1 MLQMR
6 NLAEARFRI
15 FVSFRIHKA
24 MPQQLPT
31 PKEILSALL
40 PFLKV
45 AGAYAQQIQ
54 KRIASQPDKYDGEHL
69 FASAL
74 TDADLSV
81 QTFIEVVLLA
91 KFPTLRFYGEEY
103 EQSFNTKYFRAID
116 LGPQG
121 DYLITLDPIDG
132 TRYYMDGHP
141 NYLVMMTI
149 VNADGFEAAI
159 ALSPANNKYYYSLR
173 GQGTFVGTMDD
184 ELDQCQPLKIENP
197 APKIV
202 LGTAISPFAE
212 QISEALTTEMNV
224 PDPVIDLKTAYS
236 SEVPVPPINGLL
248 TGEVSGSILAS
259 AQFIDTAAL
268 AWMAAEMGYQLTT
281 YDGTPVTSPAD
292 CENYRQSEIIVSA
305 NEKLQKKL
313 VEIMQSIKQQSA

>member
-1 MLQMR
+1 MSQ
-6 NLAEARFRI
+6 F
-15 FVSFRIHKA
+15 
-24 MPQQLPT
+24 PT
-31 PKEILSALL
+31 PKEVLAALL

-54 KRIASQPDKYDGEHL
+54 KRIASQPAKYDGEHL

-91 KFPTLRFYGEEY
+91 KFPNLRFYGEEY

-159 ALSPANNKYYYSLR
+159 ALSPPNNKYYYSLR
-173 GQGTFVGTMDD
+173 DQGTFVGTMDD
-184 ELDQCQPLKIENP
+184 DLDQCKPLKIDNP
-197 APKIV
+197 PKKIV
-202 LGTAISPFAE
+202 LGTALSPVADKIKE
-212 QISEALTTEMNV
+212 SLVAKMNV
-224 PDPVIDLKTAYS
+224 PEPVIDLKTAYS
-236 SEVPVPPINGLL
+236 AEVPVPPINGLL
-248 TGEVSGSILAS
+248 TGEIAGTILQS

-268 AWMAAEMGYQLTT
+268 AWMATEMGYQLTN
-281 YDGTPVTSPAD
+281 YEGKPIPSPAE
-292 CENYRQSEIIVSA
+292 CKNYRQSQIIVSA
-305 NEKLQKKL
+305 TEELQKHL
-313 VEIMQSIKQQSA
+313 VETMQSVQ

>member
-1 MLQMR
+1 M
-6 NLAEARFRI
+6 NP
-15 FVSFRIHKA
+15 VV
-24 MPQQLPT
+24 PT
-31 PKEILSALL
+31 PKELLSALL

-54 KRIASQPDKYDGEHL
+54 KRIAIHPDKYDGDHL
-69 FASAL
+69 FANAL
-74 TDADLSV
+74 TDADLSI

-91 KFPTLRFYGEEY
+91 KFPNLRFYGEEY

-121 DYLITLDPIDG
+121 DYLITF
-132 TRYYMDGHP
+132 
-141 NYLVMMTI
+141 

-173 GQGTFVGTMDD
+173 NQGTFVGSMDD
-184 ELDQCQPLKIENP
+184 DLDQCHPLKIDHP

-202 LGTAISPFAE
+202 LGTALSPFADKIRE
-212 QISEALTTEMNV
+212 GLLTTLDS

-236 SEVPVPPINGLL
+236 SETPVPPINGLL
-248 TGEVSGSILAS
+248 TGEVAGSILAS

-268 AWMAAEMGYQLTT
+268 AWMASEMGYQLTT
-281 YDGTPVTSPAD
+281 YDGKPTAAPAN

-305 NEKLQKKL
+305 NEALQNKL
-313 VEIMQSIKQQSA
+313 VEIMKSIQHTS

>member
-1 MLQMR
+1 M
-6 NLAEARFRI
+6 NP
-15 FVSFRIHKA
+15 VV
-24 MPQQLPT
+24 PT
-31 PKEILSALL
+31 PKELLSALL

-54 KRIASQPDKYDGEHL
+54 KRIAIHPDKYDGDHL
-69 FASAL
+69 FANAL
-74 TDADLSV
+74 TDADLSI

-91 KFPTLRFYGEEY
+91 KFPNLRFYGEEY

-141 NYLVMMTI
+141 NYLVMVTI

-173 GQGTFVGTMDD
+173 NQGTFVGSMDD
-184 ELDQCQPLKIENP
+184 DLDQCQPLKIDHP

-202 LGTAISPFAE
+202 LGTALSPFADKIRE
-212 QISEALTTEMNV
+212 GLLTTLDS

-236 SEVPVPPINGLL
+236 SETPVPPINGLL
-248 TGEVSGSILAS
+248 TGEVAGSILAS

-268 AWMAAEMGYQLTT
+268 AWMASEMGYQLTT
-281 YDGTPVTSPAD
+281 YDGKPIAAPAN

-305 NEKLQKKL
+305 NETLQQKL
-313 VEIMQSIKQQSA
+313 VEIMKSIQHTS

>member
-1 MLQMR
+1 MTLSSPS
-6 NLAEARFRI
+6 A
-15 FVSFRIHKA
+15 
-24 MPQQLPT
+24 
-31 PKEILSALL
+31 KEILSTML

-54 KRIASQPDKYDGEHL
+54 KRIAVHPDKYDGDHL
-69 FASAL
+69 FANAL

-91 KFPTLRFYGEEY
+91 KFPEMRFYGEEY

-141 NYLVMMTI
+141 NYLVIMT
-149 VNADGFEAAI
+149 VLNSDGFEGAI

-173 GQGTFVGTMDD
+173 GQGTFVGTLADD
-184 ELDQCQPLKIENP
+184 LDHCKPLVIEDP
-197 APKIV
+197 GEKVV
-202 LGTAISPFAE
+202 LGTALSPMADKVR
-212 QISEALTTEMNV
+212 SHY
-224 PDPVIDLKTAYS
+224 PVIDLKTEYS
-236 SEVPVPPINGLL
+236 TEVPVPPINGLL
-248 TGEVSGSILAS
+248 TGEVAGVILAS

-268 AWMAAEMGYQLTT
+268 AWMAQEMGYYLTT
-281 YDGTPVTSPAD
+281 YQGKPLPALSD

-305 NEKLQKKL
+305 TETMQNKLI
-313 VEIMQSIKQQSA
+313 EIMQAESTT